1 MSTDGP
7 VSAVPPSPNLDH
19 IHRLVPTA
27 NEAETVTSADAAMNR
42 TNDTQLPLRSRP
54 WMIVTMVTL
63 VVFVDILI
71 YSGVIPIL
79 PYIVQEQLQLGPQYT
94 GYLVGA
100 YAAGLLI
107 TTPVF
112 GLVSDRARDRKWPI
126 VISLAALGI
135 ASLLFLLCTEYWHYL
150 VVRFIQ
156 GVAGAGNW
164 TVGLAL
170 VSDVF
175 PANQLGATMGIVMS
189 GMSAGNLL
197 GPSLGGTLFDHLGQ
211 HTPYYLFAIVSV
223 LVLVLRLFVDERP
236 AMAAKRQQRRRDQA
250 AAAADSDDVEKAKD
264 SSAAGECESSVA
276 DDEVIPP
283 LMVLLREPAIWV
295 NCLAV
300 VVMSS
305 ILTGF
310 EPVLPPYLTETFGT
324 SVAEN
329 GYLFLAI
336 GVPNII
342 VGPIVGYFCD
352 RYSKHLIMIVGLAL
366 AAICVPLITL
376 PTTIGACV
384 AVLIAF
390 GCVFA
395 VPLTPP
401 LPDMG
406 SVVAHKYPAA
416 SGIVYGLFNTAFGLS
431 MFIGPII
438 SSQLYSVG
446 GLLLPMVIFSGF
458 AVAIMIL
465 YVWYYW
471 RHCRTPPADVVT
483 ALSQSDVVEQTTTVV
498 PAAERS
504 PSSLS
509 SDDLVAVGAP
519 VNGAARREE
528 H

>member
-7 VSAVPPSPNLDH
+7 VPPSPNLDH
-19 IHRLVPTA
+19 NHRLVPA
-27 NEAETVTSADAAMNR
+27 VNEAGPVTSAVYR
-42 TNDTQLPLRSRP
+42 TSETQLPLRSRP

-112 GLVSDRARDRKWPI
+112 GLISDRRQDRKWPI
-126 VISLAALGI
+126 VISLAALGV
-135 ASLLFLLCTEYWHYL
+135 ASLLFLACTKYWHYL
-150 VVRFIQ
+150 VVRFVQ

-170 VSDVF
+170 ISDVF

-189 GMSAGNLL
+189 GMSAGNLF

-211 HTPYYLFAIVSV
+211 HTPYYLFAIVSA
-223 LVLVLRLFVDERP
+223 LVLALRMFVDERP

-250 AAAADSDDVEKAKD
+250 LAAASDADSDDVEKAKE
-264 SSAAGECESSVA
+264 SAAVGECESIAA
-276 DDEVIPP
+276 DDEAIPP

-324 SVAEN
+324 TVAEN

-352 RYSKHLIMIVGLAL
+352 RYSKHLIMIAGLAL

-376 PTTIGACV
+376 PTTMGACI

-406 SVVAHKYPAA
+406 TVVAHKYPAA

-446 GLLLPMVIFSGF
+446 GLILPMVIFSGF

-471 RHCRTPPADVVT
+471 RHCRTPPADAAAV
-483 ALSQSDVVEQTTTVV
+483 ASQSDVEWHTMTGMPT
-498 PAAERS
+498 AARS
-504 PSSLS
+504 ASDSSAA
-509 SDDLVAVGAP
+509 DLVAVADP
-519 VNGAARREE
+519 ANGARREE

>member
-7 VSAVPPSPNLDH
+7 VPPSPNLDH
-19 IHRLVPTA
+19 NRLVPA
-27 NEAETVTSADAAMNR
+27 IGNAEPVIAADAAMNR
-42 TNDTQLPLRSRP
+42 TRNMQLPLRSRP

-79 PYIVQEQLQLGPQYT
+79 PYIVQEQLQLGTQYT

-112 GLVSDRARDRKWPI
+112 GLISDRRQDRKGPI
-126 VISLAALGI
+126 VISLAALGV
-135 ASLLFLLCTEYWHYL
+135 ASLLFLFCTKYWHYL

-211 HTPYYLFAIVSV
+211 KTPYYLFAIVSA
-223 LVLVLRLFVDERP
+223 LVLALRLFVDERP

-250 AAAADSDDVEKAKD
+250 AASAGASVADSDDVEKTEE
-264 SSAAGECESSVA
+264 STAAGECDTIVA
-276 DDEVIPP
+276 EDEVIPP
-283 LMVLLREPAIWV
+283 LLVLLREPAIWV

-324 SVAEN
+324 TVAEN

-352 RYSKHLIMIVGLAL
+352 RYSKHLIMIVGLVL

-376 PTTIGACV
+376 PTTMGACI

-416 SGIVYGLFNTAFGLS
+416 SGMVYGLFNVAFGLS

-446 GLLLPMVIFSGF
+446 GLILPMVIFSGF

-471 RHCRTPPADVVT
+471 RHCRTPPADAVT
-483 ALSQSDVVEQTTTVV
+483 AVSQSDVVEQTTTAV
-498 PAAERS
+498 PAAERT
-504 PSSLS
+504 PSSSS
-509 SDDLVAVGAP
+509 SDDLVAVGARST
-519 VNGAARREE
+519 ARRGGS
-528 H
+528 